1 MSAEEVTRLRQEV
14 SALQQQAK
22 GANAGEPIYLGQYLL
37 ERLAQ
42 LGVTVSCY
50 SISAI
55 LNGCLI
61 FILAN
66 VWCSW
71 RFQPW

>member
-42 LGVTVSCY
+42 LGVTVSY
-50 SISAI
+50 SIFAM

-61 FILAN
+61 FVLAN

>member
-42 LGVTVSCY
+42 LGVTVSY
-50 SISAI
+50 SISAM

>member
-42 LGVTVSCY
+42 LGVTVGC
-50 SISAI
+50 SISAM

-61 FILAN
+61 FVLAN

>member
-42 LGVTVSCY
+42 LGVTVSY